1 MSPPTFESLLA
12 ALARGGVDFMLVGG
26 LAVALCGFPRATF
39 VVDVLVEDSKQN
51 LERLLKVL
59 GGFGSGS
66 ARELSPA
73 DFTREEG
80 CIRVNEDF
88 PIDIFTVMNGHTY
101 TDLLPYSRSYPLENV
116 TIRYLE
122 PEGLVMLKQS
132 LLRPQDRLD
141 VEVLKKLLREE
152 P

>member
-39 VVDVLVEDSKQN
+39 DVDVLVEDSRQN

-59 GGFGSGS
+59 GDFGSGS

-88 PIDIFTVMNGHTY
+88 PIDIFTLMNGHTY

-116 TIRYLE
+116 TIRYLG
-122 PEGLVMLKQS
+122 PEGLVMLKQGS
-132 LLRPQDRLD
+132 LRPQDRLD

>member
-26 LAVALCGFPRATF
+26 LAVALCRFPRATF
-39 VVDVLVEDSKQN
+39 DVDVLVEDSKQN
-51 LERLLKVL
+51 LERLLEVL

-88 PIDIFTVMNGHTY
+88 PIYIFTLMNGHTY
-101 TDLLPYSRSYPLENV
+101 TDLLPYSRSYPVENV
-116 TIRYLE
+116 TIRYLG
-122 PEGLVMLKQS
+122 PAGLVMLKQGS
-132 LLRPQDRLD
+132 LRPQDRLD